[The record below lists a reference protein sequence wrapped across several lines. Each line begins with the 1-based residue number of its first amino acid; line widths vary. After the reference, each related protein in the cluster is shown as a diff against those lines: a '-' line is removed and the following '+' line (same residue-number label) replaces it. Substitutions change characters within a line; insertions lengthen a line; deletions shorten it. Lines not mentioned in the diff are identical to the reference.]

1 MSNIE
6 PEKVLDSLVYLY
18 DLSKI
23 GAKKT
28 VPKNVKSLRITQALL
43 DSHCPSF
50 SARTSTIAWCVCFS
64 AFKKDNPDKS
74 MEDFR
79 QSYVMTPAGH
89 NAYKQALEEVSK
101 ILPEKI
107 TSSELRHYVKDVE
120 NIEDDKAI

>member
-1 MSNIE
+1 MENIE
-6 PEKVLDSLVYLY
+6 PEKILDSLVYLY

-28 VPKNVKSLRITQALL
+28 VPKNIKSLRITQALI

-64 AFKKDNPDKS
+64 AFKKDNQDKT

-89 NAYKQALEEVSK
+89 SAYKQALEEVAK
-101 ILPEKI
+101 ILPEKL
-107 TSSELRHYVKDVE
+107 TSSELRQYVKDCYEIV
-120 NIEDDKAI
+120 